1 MKAVGMIVRFGFVV
15 LLLAAGLA
23 QPSSAPFSI
32 MIAAAHTEMKSGS
45 EVRVNVT
52 VTNISNRDIGIE
64 MTSPF
69 CDYVVEVRDS
79 AGRLAPDTEQKR
91 VQYCGADRTTG
102 RHFVAQLKP
111 NESVRDSIP
120 VSALSDMS
128 QPGEYSVQVMR
139 KTPKDMG
146 GVVVKSNT
154 ITIDVTR

>member
-1 MKAVGMIVRFGFVV
+1 MKAVGMIVRFGSVV

-23 QPSSAPFSI
+23 QSSSAPFSI

-45 EVRVNVT
+45 EVKVNVT
-52 VTNISNRDIGIE
+52 VTNISNRDIGIK
-64 MTSPF
+64 MTSPL

-79 AGRLAPDTEQKR
+79 AARLAPDTEQKR
-91 VQYCGADRTTG
+91 AQYCGADRTTG
-102 RHFVAQLKP
+102 RDFVAQLKP

-154 ITIDVTR
+154 ITINVTR

>member
-1 MKAVGMIVRFGFVV
+1 MKAVGMIVRFGSVV

-23 QPSSAPFSI
+23 QSSSAPFSI

-45 EVRVNVT
+45 EVKVNVT
-52 VTNISNRDIGIE
+52 VTNISNRDIGIK
-64 MTSPF
+64 MTSPL

-91 VQYCGADRTTG
+91 AQYCGADRTTG
-102 RHFVAQLKP
+102 RDFVAQLKP

-154 ITIDVTR
+154 ITINVTR